1 MLRPTS
7 AQGEDMAAKLK
18 ELFDICTWTAKFL
31 DQLPENPDEIR
42 YKWSEEDAEYA
53 RPFFTVGIL
62 TEETPAVRRSL
73 YLGKDKDGI
82 EYLCVREIQHE
93 DFDAAE
99 VGREYA
105 MLFDISKLNDKK

>member
-1 MLRPTS
+1 MASKLR
-7 AQGEDMAAKLK
+7 
-18 ELFDICTWTAKFL
+18 ELFDGCPWQSKFL
-31 DQLPENPDEIR
+31 GRLPENPDEIR

-73 YLGKDKDGI
+73 YLGTGEDGV
-82 EYLCVREIQHE
+82 EYLCVREVQHE

-99 VGREYA
+99 VGKEFARL
-105 MLFDISKLNDKK
+105 MDISKLSGK

>member
-1 MLRPTS
+1 MASKLR
-7 AQGEDMAAKLK
+7 
-18 ELFDICTWTAKFL
+18 ELFDLCQWQSKYL
-31 DQLPENPDEIR
+31 GKLPENPDEIR

-53 RPFFTVGIL
+53 RPFFTVGIM

-73 YLGKDKDGI
+73 YLGKDEAGT
-82 EYLCVREIQHE
+82 EFLCVREVQHE

-105 MLFDISKLNDKK
+105 KLFDMSKMKEK